1 MKFCFMNDYSF
12 KMKPFKRV
20 DRPEYEGE
28 YTFTVRVGVDD
39 SNTVEVKDTL
49 TLCKLSKPVD
59 ETSTSEEEYKPES
72 DAGSISEVDDKIKA
86 YTQQRGDAF
95 RPREAKHKIAIMG
108 TLTK

>member
-49 TLCKLSKPVD
+49 TLCKLSKPVE

-72 DAGSISEVDDKIKA
+72 DVGSISEVDDK
-86 YTQQRGDAF
+86 R
-95 RPREAKHKIAIMG
+95 RRLNRESMLFDPEKQNTRYNG
-108 TLTK
+108 QP